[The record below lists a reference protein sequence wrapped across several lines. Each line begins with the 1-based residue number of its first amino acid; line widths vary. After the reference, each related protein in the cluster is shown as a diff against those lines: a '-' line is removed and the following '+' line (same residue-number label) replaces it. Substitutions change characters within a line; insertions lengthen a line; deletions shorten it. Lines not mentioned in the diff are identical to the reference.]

1 MDNEI
6 KYYGK
11 DDLTERDLFLLPLKS
26 SLDIP
31 KEFHLPSKHFACFL
45 VWDSQNNSIQEISEL
60 IETLVKNGVAY
71 FCAWGND
78 CERLEDVCDKIGL
91 LNSPND
97 SVIMTTSH
105 KNESIEETL
114 YFFLTDTHPDK
125 YYELTL
131 SSSLVIVIGNNDKL
145 QMIENALSNPKLFSK
160 NILDKE

>member
-6 KYYGK
+6 KYFGK
-11 DDLTERDLFLLPLKS
+11 DDLTERDFFRLPLKF

-45 VWDSQNNSIQEISEL
+45 VWDSQNNSKQEISGL
-60 IETLVKNGVAY
+60 IEILVKNGVAY

-78 CERLEDVCDKIGL
+78 CERLEDVCDEIGS

-105 KNESIEETL
+105 KNEPIEETL
-114 YFFLTDTHPDK
+114 YFFLTDTHPDE

-131 SSSLVIVIGNNDKL
+131 SSSLVIIIGNNHKL
-145 QMIENALSNPKLFSK
+145 QMIENALSNPKLFRQ
-160 NILDKE
+160 NILGQ